1 MRERFSRGR
10 KELYNLKG
18 IKTKDYVREG
28 KKGRGGD
35 KTISDF
41 QFFERNFFI
50 FLTTMIVSKG
60 IYI

>member
-1 MRERFSRGR
+1 MHATGYVDSRGARERFSRGK

-18 IKTKDYVREG
+18 IKTKDYVRRKER
-28 KKGRGGD
+28 KGGD

-50 FLTTMIVSKG
+50 FLG
-60 IYI
+60 